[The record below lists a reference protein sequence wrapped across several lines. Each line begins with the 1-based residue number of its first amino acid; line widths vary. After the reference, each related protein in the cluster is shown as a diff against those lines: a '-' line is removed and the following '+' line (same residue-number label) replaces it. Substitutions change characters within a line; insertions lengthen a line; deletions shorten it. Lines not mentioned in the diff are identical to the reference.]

1 MTTMIPPTSEYG
13 RFRRHSAIRTTRSSD
28 DSHEVRLIDY
38 QRTLCMSEDNK
49 EMDDSDDDSFQGQLT
64 AYRQSL
70 ITAEQTMQSEFD
82 KAVMTL
88 SGGALGISFTF
99 LKDIIDTEGLTHF
112 STLLAAWILWGL
124 SITFILASFFTS
136 TKALRR
142 AIADTDMHTIY
153 MTLAKSR
160 WASATTILN
169 GLGGVC
175 FFLGLIAL
183 VIFVA
188 HNQPK

>member
-1 MTTMIPPTSEYG
+1 
-13 RFRRHSAIRTTRSSD
+13 
-28 DSHEVRLIDY
+28 
-38 QRTLCMSEDNK
+38 MSEENTPQA
-49 EMDDSDDDSFQGQLT
+49 ESDDDSFQEQLS

-70 ITAEQTMQSEFD
+70 ITAEQTMQSEYD

-99 LKDIIDTEGLTHF
+99 LKDIVGTKGLTHF
-112 STLLAAWILWGL
+112 PTLLAAWVLWGL

-142 AIADTDMHTIY
+142 AITDTDMHTIY
-153 MTLAKSR
+153 MTLAKSG
-160 WASATTILN
+160 WATATKILN
-169 GLGGVC
+169 GLGGFC
-175 FFLGLIAL
+175 FFLGLLAL

-188 HNQPK
+188 NNQPK